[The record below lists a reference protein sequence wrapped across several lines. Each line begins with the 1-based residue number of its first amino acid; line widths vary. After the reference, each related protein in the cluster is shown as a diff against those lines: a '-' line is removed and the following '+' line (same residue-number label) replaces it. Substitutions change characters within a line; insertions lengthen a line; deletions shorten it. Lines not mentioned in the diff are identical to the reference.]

1 MLQRELEQVSLSS
14 NKISDLPSNCLSLS
28 LFLFRLGLQYVD
40 LYLMHSPSGGKTLET
55 WDAMIELK
63 QQGKI
68 KYVNH
73 NPVGY
78 RQYRLDIRKKKPR
91 SLGYRLW
98 IAFFSECNIENV
110 LGTRLG
116 YGLSQSYS
124 VSCCPYYAD
133 R

>member
-78 RQYRLDIRKKKPR
+78 NTGSY
-91 SLGYRLW
+91 
-98 IAFFSECNIENV
+98 
-110 LGTRLG
+110 T
-116 YGLSQSYS
+116 GLPIFTQH
-124 VSCCPYYAD
+124 
-133 R
+133 